1 VHIPADN
8 STATLRLRQML
19 TTLTA
24 FGSQRS
30 EARAPLLSRL
40 LPFGKRVPLVVLAHL
55 LLIPSA
61 TYAAFWLR
69 FEFNIPPE
77 NYAAFLQTLPWLLA
91 VRGMMFIPFGLYGGL
106 WRYTSVWDLT
116 RIVLAVGT
124 SSCLLYLL
132 VYRDVGPALYPRGVV
147 IIDAMLLV
155 SALGGLRLLR
165 RALPAIIRSREGRR
179 VLIIGAGD
187 AGEMIV
193 REMRKGSGYLPVG
206 FIDDDPSKLGRT
218 IHGVKVLGPRTQ
230 LSRVIAGTK
239 AVEAL
244 VAIPSA

>member
-1 VHIPADN
+1 
-8 STATLRLRQML
+8 ML

-91 VRGMMFIPFGLYGGL
+91 VRGMMFIP
-106 WRYTSVWDLT
+106 R
-116 RIVLAVGT
+116 
-124 SSCLLYLL
+124 
-132 VYRDVGPALYPRGVV
+132 
-147 IIDAMLLV
+147 
-155 SALGGLRLLR
+155 SA
-165 RALPAIIRSREGRR
+165 AS
-179 VLIIGAGD
+179 
-187 AGEMIV
+187 
-193 REMRKGSGYLPVG
+193 
-206 FIDDDPSKLGRT
+206 F
-218 IHGVKVLGPRTQ
+218 
-230 LSRVIAGTK
+230 
-239 AVEAL
+239 
-244 VAIPSA
+244 